1 MAILAQQYPVFQRA
15 MRIISDITNA
25 SPAIVTT
32 TFNHQYET
40 GMIVR
45 LWIPDGY
52 GMVQANRLYGSI
64 IVTGDTT
71 FTIDID
77 TTNFEAYTTPSTYP
91 QNRQYAQVVPIGEVT
106 SLLTSATKN
115 ALPYSAT

>member
-1 MAILAQQYPVFQRA
+1 MAILAQQYPVFQNA
-15 MRIISDITNA
+15 MRIISNITNGF
-25 SPAIVTT
+25 PAAVTT
-32 TFNHQYET
+32 TFNHQYAT

-45 LWIPDGY
+45 LWVPDGY
-52 GMVQANRLYGSI
+52 GMVQANRLYGEI

-77 TTNFEAYTTPSTYP
+77 TTNFEPYTTPSTYP
-91 QNRQYAQVVPIGEVT
+91 QNRQYSQVVPIGEVT
-106 SLLTSATKN
+106 SLLSNATRN